1 MAKTQLEQDV
11 HEQIQKICEVNSS
24 WVEAFN
30 AFSISATVEFE
41 STFTGYQLQCAD
53 DDVFVSGVID
63 NLCEKKGYEFDA
75 IDLSEV
81 CEAFDSYINENLL
94 WEPSL
99 LENDYGVSD
108 AVRYLKDNGS
118 EDEVLTALI
127 DWLEGEK
134 ATKSLAA
141 LNAWVTDP
149 ENSEEFDSEDGNVAE
164 QLERLSGLVAS

>member
-1 MAKTQLEQDV
+1 M
-11 HEQIQKICEVNSS
+11 
-24 WVEAFN
+24 
-30 AFSISATVEFE
+30 
-41 STFTGYQLQCAD
+41 
-53 DDVFVSGVID
+53 SGVID

-108 AVRYLKDNGS
+108 AVRYLKDSGS

-134 ATKSLAA
+134 STKSLAA